1 MVIVITAR
9 DDLGYT
15 HTPLFFAIMSAAGVP
30 CRVCSIALE
39 GEGGERERES
49 RRWLKW
55 RLNAL
60 ISMVTVSANGDVV
73 SV

>member
-15 HTPLFFAIMSAAGVP
+15 HTPLFFASMSAAGVP

-39 GEGGERERES
+39 GEGGERERE
-49 RRWLKW
+49 R
-55 RLNAL
+55 A
-60 ISMVTVSANGDVV
+60 GDG
-73 SV
+73 